1 MSGLSEII
9 AARRLERASR
19 LYEMRKAIGYPVSDF
34 VANKCL
40 EHFDHVR
47 TMPFATKGNEE
58 FMASARSRAAV
69 LSRVKA

>member
-1 MSGLSEII
+1 MSALSQII
-9 AARRLERASR
+9 AARRLERANR
-19 LYEMRKAIGYPVSDF
+19 LSEMRKAIGYPVSEF

-47 TMPFATKGNEE
+47 TMPFATKGDDD